1 MSRYDK
7 MHFGIIRVVHETLYG
22 LFVNPYSK
30 LNIAGLKLGQKIA
43 LVAV

>member
-1 MSRYDK
+1 MR
-7 MHFGIIRVVHETLYG
+7 FGIIRVVHETLYG

-30 LNIAGLKLGQKIA
+30 LNIAGLKLGRKIA